1 MQQRRFVNRK
11 SQIQQ
16 NESSVSGSQENDI
29 LVSSSNADQEVQR
42 QRSVVRGTSA
52 NKYQSSESEGD
63 EGDFYLGE
71 EESGYR
77 QELKHSQISSTIH
90 QSTLKDR

>member
-16 NESSVSGSQENDI
+16 NEASVSGSQENDI

-42 QRSVVRGTSA
+42 
-52 NKYQSSESEGD
+52 
-63 EGDFYLGE
+63 
-71 EESGYR
+71 
-77 QELKHSQISSTIH
+77 
-90 QSTLKDR
+90 